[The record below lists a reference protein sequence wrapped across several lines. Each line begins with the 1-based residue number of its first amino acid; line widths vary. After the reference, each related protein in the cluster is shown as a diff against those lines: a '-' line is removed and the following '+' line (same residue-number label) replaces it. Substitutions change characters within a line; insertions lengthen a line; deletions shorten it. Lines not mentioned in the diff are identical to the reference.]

1 MGNLNGLEL
10 LLVRELDAGMFSL
23 LSILRHQV
31 DTKSE
36 SGYGV
41 ILRRGEIKCIAL
53 GRMIVAGCFKDEKGE
68 MR

>member
-10 LLVRELDAGMFSL
+10 LLVREFRRWYVLFTLNSAS
-23 LSILRHQV
+23 
-31 DTKSE
+31 
-36 SGYGV
+36 SGCGV

-53 GRMIVAGCFKDEKGE
+53 GRVIVAGCFKDEKGG